1 MSKLSIPAIAIAMIA
16 IPFSA
21 SALVTAVGI
30 DTTTNGLWRT
40 AAALE
45 TDHQYGTDG
54 YIIYGLDAD
63 NGVYADSYTF
73 NKDRIVLPTQ
83 ITGITTNS
91 TQMWSGNGNFGSMQ
105 DPALANAFTHTPLLV
120 RTPGNTTF
128 TISRT
133 ANTAFRLTLLTASG
147 DSVSATYVNI
157 VNDGGGNV
165 QLSSTHTGNGLHY
178 HVFDIS
184 AGNSNVIVTT
194 NVTTPGG
201 THFSLTGFAFD
212 NVTPVP
218 EPSSL
223 ALLAG
228 AGTLVFALG
237 RRRIRA

>member
-1 MSKLSIPAIAIAMIA
+1 MSKLSISAITFTMCAVTFPARAI
-16 IPFSA
+16 
-21 SALVTAVGI
+21 VTAVGV
-30 DTTTNGLWRT
+30 DTTTNGFWRT

-45 TDHQYGTDG
+45 TDHQYGTNG

-63 NGVYADSYTF
+63 NGVYSDPYSF
-73 NKDRIVLPTQ
+73 DKDRVVLPAQ

-128 TISRT
+128 NISRT
-133 ANTAFRLTLLTASG
+133 ENTAFRLTLLTASG
-147 DSVSATYVNI
+147 DSVSATFVNI
-157 VNDGGGNV
+157 VSDGSGSV
-165 QLSSTHTGNGLHY
+165 QQSSTHTSNGLHY

-184 AGNSNVIVTT
+184 AGSSNIIITT
-194 NVTTPGG
+194 NVTTAGG

-212 NVTPVP
+212 NVTAVP

-223 ALLAG
+223 ALFAG
-228 AGTLVFALG
+228 AGTFVFVMG

>member
-1 MSKLSIPAIAIAMIA
+1 MSKLSIPAIAFAMCA
-16 IPFSA
+16 VTFPA
-21 SALVTAVGI
+21 RALVTAVGV
-30 DTTTNGLWRT
+30 DTTANGFWRT

-54 YIIYGLDAD
+54 YLIYGLDAD
-63 NGVYADSYTF
+63 NGVYSDPYFF
-73 NKDRIVLPTQ
+73 NKDRVVLPAQ
-83 ITGITTNS
+83 ITGITTNA

-128 TISRT
+128 NISRT
-133 ANTAFRLTLLTASG
+133 ENTAFRLTLITASG
-147 DSVSATYVNI
+147 DSIGATFVNT
-157 VNDGGGNV
+157 VNDGTGSV
-165 QLSSTHTGNGLHY
+165 QQSSTHTSNGMRY

-184 AGNSNVIVTT
+184 AGSSNVIVTT

-212 NVTPVP
+212 NVTAVP

-228 AGTLVFALG
+228 AGTLIFVLG
-237 RRRIRA
+237 RRRRA